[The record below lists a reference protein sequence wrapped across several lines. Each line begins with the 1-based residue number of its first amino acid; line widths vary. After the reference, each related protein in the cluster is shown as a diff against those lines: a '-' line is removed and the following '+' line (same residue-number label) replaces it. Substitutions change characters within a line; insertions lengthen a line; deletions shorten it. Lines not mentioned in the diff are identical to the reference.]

1 MQQFITF
8 KMPKAFG
15 LLRMSP
21 ERNNATSIYSTTSE
35 KRPSCSS
42 YLLSLYC
49 STLACFSWITTQ
61 RKQPPLL

>member
-1 MQQFITF
+1 
-8 KMPKAFG
+8 MPKAFG

-21 ERNNATSIYSTTSE
+21 ERNDVTSIYSTAN
-35 KRPSCSS
+35 KKCQRCSS